1 MHGQLEGV
9 RTTTLTTTQ
18 MVTIAAMA
26 LYIVFIVVL
35 YGHQRRWSAAMGWI
49 LLVGG
54 VVALS
59 TGLGGAF
66 PWGGLAFLFLSATG
80 ALLLV
85 LDLAWRRAER
95 RSRQ

>member
-1 MHGQLEGV
+1 MT
-9 RTTTLTTTQ
+9 TTTLTTTQ
-18 MVTIAAMA
+18 MVMIAFMA
-26 LYIVFIVVL
+26 LYMVFIGVL
-35 YGHQRRWSAAMGWI
+35 YGQQRRWSAGMGWI

-54 VVALS
+54 IVALS
-59 TGLGGAF
+59 VGLGDAF

-80 ALLLV
+80 GLLLV